1 MSSDDVPLSPLQR
14 SKIRRLSKYKE
25 PEHGEAAGEIELVP
39 YLDII
44 MNIVVFV
51 ITTLSVV
58 FMSTIETTP
67 PSTGRQG
74 HASPEDEVAETVCPG
89 DWGRHSLKTSTGNI
103 APGCDRVGAGMTVP
117 MAGSQHDFVE
127 LTAAHANSSGRTS
140 DSPKRNR

>member
-67 PSTGRQG
+67 PSTGGGKATRAPKTKSLKLSALVTG
-74 HASPEDEVAETVCPG
+74 EG
-89 DWGRHSLKTSTGNI
+89 ISLKTSTGNI
-103 APGCDRVGAGMTVP
+103 APGCDRVGAACSCQGG
-117 MAGSQHDFVE
+117 AGGCACGKGVE
-127 LTAAHANSSGRTS
+127 RAER
-140 DSPKRNR
+140 